1 MLSNRRPRALGA
13 DCGTHASHPSET
25 EHSLSCEIRERGHTM
40 ANKSWELGFHLRSP
54 RNWLNDPYGLC
65 QFRGQYYFFYQYD
78 HDWPTVDQKAWGLFS
93 SPDLVHWTYQGVPLQ
108 PSIPEDRHGVFSGSA
123 FVEKGAGRNGED
135 LLRLYY
141 TGNVVAPV
149 PGHSHKDFDY
159 VYAGRE
165 QNTITCLAKQEEGSA
180 ALVLGP
186 RQVLLR
192 NSDYPDECSC
202 HVRDP
207 KVWEQDGKRRM
218 LLGARHKDTR
228 GMCLLFDSE
237 DGLTWTFRHAI
248 NSEYAFGFVWECPNI
263 VRVDGREYLA
273 ISPQGL
279 PRLQDRWFNRWTPG
293 YFELPEGQRLLDTEV
308 IDERTFVQWDFGHDF
323 YAPQTFVDD
332 AGRTIL
338 VGWMGTFDEYYT
350 SVPDGLDWW
359 HCMTVPRHVTRRS
372 DGRLLQNPV
381 EELEALRGAAQ
392 RLDGSATVPG
402 RFADLVLG
410 DIEGDG
416 TLTFDDSFQ
425 VFFENGRFGIRYLDE
440 AAAAGRK
447 DRSIPLERLIDLH
460 VLVDGSAVE
469 IFANGGAE
477 TFASRW
483 FCPEKADLTITSS
496 FEAEA
501 VAYSMTD
508 TMTEMYAEAA
518 DRAPVLQMPGWNETS
533 PH

>member
-1 MLSNRRPRALGA
+1 
-13 DCGTHASHPSET
+13 
-25 EHSLSCEIRERGHTM
+25 M

-54 RNWLNDPYGLC
+54 RNWLNDPNGLC

-123 FVEKGAGRNGED
+123 FVEKGAGPDGQD

-165 QNTITCLAKQEEGSA
+165 QNTITCLAEQEEGSA

-192 NSDYPDECSC
+192 NSDYPDYLSC

-218 LLGARHKDTR
+218 LLGGRHIDTR
-228 GMCLLFDSE
+228 GLCLLYDSD
-237 DGLTWTFRHAI
+237 DGINWTLRHAI
-248 NSEYAFGFVWECPNI
+248 DSQYSFGFVWECPNI
-263 VRVDGREYLA
+263 VRLDGREYLA

-293 YFELPEGQRLLDTEV
+293 YFELPEGQRVIDTEV

-332 AGRTIL
+332 SGRTIL
-338 VGWMGTFDEYYT
+338 VGWMGTFDDYY
-350 SVPDGLDWW
+350 SAVPDGLEWW
-359 HCMTVPRHVTRRS
+359 HCMTVPRVLSRRS
-372 DGRLLQNPV
+372 DGRILQYPAP
-381 EELEALRGAAQ
+381 ELDVLRGAAQ
-392 RLDGSATVPG
+392 ELADTATVNG
-402 RFADLVLG
+402 RHADVVLTG
-410 DIEGDG
+410 LEGEG
-416 TLTFDDSFQ
+416 ALTLDDSFQ
-425 VFFENGRFGIRYLDE
+425 VFYEGGRLGIRYLDE
-440 AAAAGRK
+440 KSAAGRQ
-447 DRSIPLERLIDLH
+447 DRSIPLDRLDNLR
-460 VLVDGSAVE
+460 VMVDGSAIE
-469 IFANGGAE
+469 IFANDGAE
-477 TFASRW
+477 VFASRW
-483 FCPEKADLTITSS
+483 FCPEQPDLHIENS
-496 FEAEA
+496 FATTGTVYPMA
-501 VAYSMTD
+501 N
-508 TMTEMYAEAA
+508 TMAEMYEEAH
-518 DRAPVLQMPGWNETS
+518 DRAPILELPGWNETIE
-533 PH
+533 H